1 MWIATEINLHHDNF
15 IKEAFN
21 RQLAAVNRKI
31 FWDLNPEHPK
41 APIYANYLDVYASKA
56 KAGTLKG
63 GYNYRHFD
71 IFQNANIP
79 PGRLEEIISQ
89 YDEGSIWYIRD
100 ILGQR
105 TIAEGLIYPK
115 IATSIAANDKRFVIP
130 AEKAQEMARA
140 SLNPIQTDGREV
152 IHEINVGID
161 FGGNGSG
168 HAFVATGM
176 TEGYQ
181 KLIVLRTKRY
191 VEGERDPDTGLRLDD
206 IDPDVLSAL
215 FLKFFKGIMKDYG
228 FITKIYADSA
238 EQVLI
243 RGIRNALNKANY
255 GSTKVENAR
264 KSEIIG
270 RIRTV
275 TSLAAQGRIFYT
287 EECETFEEAISMAVW
302 NPKNIELERL
312 DDGSSDI
319 DTMDAFEYTFE
330 RRITKLLNEAAWEVN
345 TRNGNH

>member
-1 MWIATEINLHHDNF
+1 MEKILEIEEGRSCNF
-15 IKEAFN
+15 KASALSPIQYNRLFKGRDFLRDMEAM
-21 RQLAAVNRKI
+21 
-31 FWDLNPEHPK
+31 
-41 APIYANYLDVYASKA
+41 
-56 KAGTLKG
+56 
-63 GYNYRHFD
+63 
-71 IFQNANIP
+71 
-79 PGRLEEIISQ
+79 
-89 YDEGSIWYIRD
+89 
-100 ILGQR
+100 
-105 TIAEGLIYPK
+105 
-115 IATSIAANDKRFVIP
+115 

-140 SLNPIQTDGREV
+140 SLNPIQTDGGEV

-191 VEGERDPDTGLRLDD
+191 VEGERDPDTGRRLDD

-275 TSLAAQGRIFYT
+275 TSKEILPG
-287 EECETFEEAISMAVW
+287 AVVVL
-302 NPKNIELERL
+302 PA
-312 DDGSSDI
+312 D
-319 DTMDAFEYTFE
+319 
-330 RRITKLLNEAAWEVN
+330 
-345 TRNGNH
+345 